1 MPVEIVR
8 LTDVTI
14 PVANHISMLAYQSPS
29 REEELRRYVKL
40 EPDGWF
46 LALADGEPAGLG
58 GAMNYGAFAY
68 VGLIGVLPEMQR
80 RGIGMAIMNHLHAWL
95 DAIGCPMSLLD
106 ASKFGKRLYDQL
118 GYVEEDHTAL
128 WQGEAPD
135 ERTQETWRALGI
147 GAQPLSMAN
156 LSELCAYDAPRFG
169 ADRTKVLANLLTSY
183 PGRAFAT
190 RGDAG
195 RLTGF
200 IIAQKRNLGPWLA
213 DAPEDAARLLAR
225 ALTLPFTDA
234 PIAQAPAANHA
245 ANIML
250 QQAGFTHL
258 RALTHMRRGGTQ
270 SRPRDGY
277 YGLASFALG

>member
-8 LTDVTI
+8 LTDASV
-14 PVANHISMLAYQSPS
+14 PVANHISMLAYQSAS

-40 EPDGWF
+40 EPEGWF
-46 LALADGEPAGLG
+46 LALVDGEAAGMG
-58 GAMNYGAFAY
+58 GAINYGAFAY
-68 VGLIGVLPEMQR
+68 VGLIGVLPEMQH
-80 RGIGMAIMNHLHAWL
+80 RGIGMAIMRHLLGWL
-95 DAIGCPMSLLD
+95 DTIGCPMSLLD
-106 ASKFGKRLYDQL
+106 ASKFGKPLYDQL
-118 GYVEEDHTAL
+118 GYVAEDHTGL

-135 ERTQETWRALGI
+135 THAQETWRALGI

-156 LSELCAYDAPRFG
+156 LSELCAYDTPRFG
-169 ADRTKVLANLLTSY
+169 ADRAKVLANLLTSY

-190 RGDAG
+190 RGDDG

-225 ALTLPFTDA
+225 ALALPFTDTL
-234 PIAQAPAANHA
+234 IAQVPAANHA
-245 ANIML
+245 ANTLL
-250 QQAGFTHL
+250 QQAGFTQL
-258 RALTHMRRGGTQ
+258 RALTYMRRGGTQ
-270 SRPRDGY
+270 PRLRDGY